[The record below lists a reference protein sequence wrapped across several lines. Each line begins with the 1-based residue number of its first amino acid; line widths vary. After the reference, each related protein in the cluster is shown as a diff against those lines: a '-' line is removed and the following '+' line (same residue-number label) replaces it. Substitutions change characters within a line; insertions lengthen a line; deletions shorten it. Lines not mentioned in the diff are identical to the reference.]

1 MAARK
6 PHPQSLCHI
15 GTLDQSRRANREQRE
30 REALADTL
38 TLSARAAT
46 VAARHL
52 TQRELGRYL
61 ERLAEIR
68 DSGTPHQVIAATRAA
83 ESWLRL
89 ALAIPEGADASLGVD
104 PSTMTREQ
112 RAVERARLL
121 AQMQARSA
129 ETSDEAEGPL

>member
-1 MAARK
+1 MPATTPRTMTGTPQPANDRYLRPFGGLSPREAQARSAVAK
-6 PHPQSLCHI
+6 
-15 GTLDQSRRANREQRE
+15 RANREQRE
-30 REALADTL
+30 REAAADTL

-52 TQRELGRYL
+52 TQAELARYL

-68 DSGTPHQVIAATRAA
+68 DTGTPHQVIAATRAA

-104 PSTMTREQ
+104 PASMTREQ
-112 RAVERARLL
+112 RAV
-121 AQMQARSA
+121 
-129 ETSDEAEGPL
+129 